1 MKKIS
6 LFLFIILVAFSTTV
20 VANDDKYLANLI
32 HNAKAQQLSKEK
44 VWLSL
49 LHYRKNDSAITQEDF
64 FLSNVGRTNPKA
76 ELLATLN
83 AFFAGE
89 ISGSEH
95 PLCRFVAR
103 RRWLTEQLNIE
114 ENRLPTVT
122 CNDYIEWRKNVPSAK
137 VTLVFPAYYLNSPS
151 SMFGHTLLRLDPE
164 DGENWSNWL
173 SYAVNFGATVDNTD
187 NSLIYAYKGLMGGYP
202 GNFAVMPYY
211 KKILEYSRIERRDIW
226 EYSLNL
232 TPEEVNKL
240 VEHLW
245 ELKNVTFDYFFFTE
259 NCSYRLLELLEVARP
274 SAELTDEFAVT
285 AIPVDTVRAIEREG
299 MLTTATYRPS
309 RGAVL
314 QSRIQ
319 LLNADE
325 ENTLSEVME
334 SSNPAVTDLLA
345 HLPEN
350 RQLFIA
356 ETAYKLIRFRQNKRE
371 RDKDKAKKSYQLLSL
386 INKYPVG
393 TKQTVTAPKQPEKGH
408 LSGQWLFKVG
418 ERDNKRYTELGF
430 RMAFHSLEDNEEGFL
445 RGAQINIGQI
455 RLRRSEEN
463 TLFLQQLDIVNIFSL
478 TPRTTFFTP
487 LSWRVKG
494 GLERVYRDGQDRLVS
509 HVSGGVGYA
518 WNATP
523 NNLTYSLLT
532 ARVEGGSSFKTFVEP
547 ALGVTTGML
556 IHTALGTGR
565 LELAGE
571 KFSGGENTIELKYV
585 QNIVL
590 SKNTAIKLSAQR
602 EWLPNKQI
610 SEIGISYQL
619 HF

>member
-1 MKKIS
+1 MKKT
-6 LFLFIILVAFSTTV
+6 LPFLFIILVAFSTTV
-20 VANDDKYLANLI
+20 VANGDNYLANLI

-232 TPEEVNKL
+232 TSEEVNKL

-274 SAELTDEFAVT
+274 SVELTDEFAVT

-314 QSRIQ
+314 QARIQ
-319 LLNADE
+319 QLNADE

-334 SSNPAVTDLLA
+334 SSNPTVTDLLA

-393 TKQTVTAPKQPEKGH
+393 TKQTVIAPKQPEKGH

-547 ALGVTTGML
+547 ALGFTTGML
-556 IHTALGTGR
+556 IHTPLGTGKF
-565 LELAGE
+565 ELAGE

-602 EWLPNKQI
+602 EWVLNKQI